1 MSSLVGS
8 LTVAELRELVRGVL
22 REELARKK
30 HRKLPPAPTEQAS
43 EEAIDKVRRRLRRQ
57 GVVA

>member
-1 MSSLVGS
+1 MSATVSS
-8 LTVAELRELVRGVL
+8 LTVAELRELMRAVV

-30 HRKLPPAPTEQAS
+30 HRKLPAQR
-43 EEAIDKVRRRLRRQ
+43 EENVSQEAMDKVRRRLRRQ

>member
-1 MSSLVGS
+1 MSALVGS
-8 LTVAELRELVRGVL
+8 LTIAEFRELVRGVV

-30 HRKLPPAPTEQAS
+30 HRKLPAAPTEPANQN
-43 EEAIDKVRRRLRRQ
+43 AIDKVRRSLRRQ

>member
-1 MSSLVGS
+1 MTALAGS
-8 LTVAELRELVRGVL
+8 LTVAELRELVRTVV

-30 HRKLPPAPTEQAS
+30 HRKLPAAALEGVSQ
-43 EEAIDKVRRRLRRQ
+43 EAVDKVRRRLRRQ